1 MLEEGVRLQT
11 FIGADDIRK
20 ADCRRDGENIK
31 RLVERLAQ
39 ACRTVLGAGIPLQ
52 NFGHGNVVDYL
63 IAKSEKDRVSQL
75 QGLVDYAASYFPLG
89 DQQRFVEAPAYQN
102 LLGRPSG
109 SKLESAERVVEAVS
123 GIAGAKGGGDRDKL
137 HAIKESPATALTLMF
152 RPLFALFGLSLVIAI
167 ISIWHGQYAAFAP
180 NLLIMG
186 VVPVAVSWGIYRF
199 VDRYLPNHLFIYVFL
214 NAFFGAALAIAAV
227 GLASTGFAAF
237 SGVYPMHYLL
247 AEYLPYYLLMA
258 WAEAFT
264 TGMVVTMMVVYK
276 PEWVATFDDKRYL
289 EGK

>member
-1 MLEEGVRLQT
+1 MNIISSSIPSHWHWLLWLASALIGGLVAWRARWTMLKDTRNL
-11 FIGADDIRK
+11 
-20 ADCRRDGENIK
+20 NIF
-31 RLVERLAQ
+31 
-39 ACRTVLGAGIPLQ
+39 LGATVAVLALWLIKTGIKPGL
-52 NFGHGNVVDYL
+52 NFH
-63 IAKSEKDRVSQL
+63 
-75 QGLVDYAASYFPLG
+75 
-89 DQQRFVEAPAYQN
+89 
-102 LLGRPSG
+102 LLG
-109 SKLESAERVVEAVS
+109 
-123 GIAGAKGGGDRDKL
+123 
-137 HAIKESPATALTLMF
+137 ATALTLMF